1 MQVTISLLPSSLS
14 LVHIPRSRLPHLS
27 HPILRQVL
35 RPDPTFLNITC
46 NEFELS
52 LFADESVLEDFEPI
66 ARKDRL
72 KQRARHSSN
81 SGRVSRSREIE
92 PVEVSYERWCVL
104 QVDSHNDQLDTSGA
118 RVNEVSAPLA
128 AAGISI
134 LYQSSYMSDFI
145 LVKESRLQETMS
157 LLAEAGFEIFSSA
170 SESASSPIVSPRQAF
185 SSSIHDFRPDSV
197 LSSSLTRVRNGTDPT
212 GVKLDF
218 ISVWDDHQK
227 PFDGPTPPSD
237 HKAPR
242 KKSTSPNAGDVQLLS
257 SDLAC
262 VGLSEELGADHWGLK
277 IVKLV
282 AFPELI
288 SSPAPPPYVPRVSI
302 SSPVIQSALFPL
314 VKSPTSLFDLSP
326 PVFSRKRSSS
336 PTGTESSA
344 SSSEDDGYFSHSP
357 QTKSSLS
364 VVTMASRSQTDL
376 RDLSPN
382 VSSPFKHR
390 SRHIMQPFSPLSS
403 TSCNKIIAPDPVTP
417 SVKGSRIPF
426 FSYTR
431 TAEGSSLTAD
441 VYILSALFPPPERH
455 MIICSGELDAADNR
469 LNGPHPLDDLLSN
482 DDASEGS
489 DPDGSI
495 LSCLQIDLQRF
506 GLDKY
511 GLVNRFSKVLE
522 QNKINHMYSSTF
534 KTANL
539 LVDKKHA
546 RRAQALLCNC

>member
-14 LVHIPRSRLPHLS
+14 LVHVPRSRLTHLF
-27 HPILRQVL
+27 HPILKQVL

-72 KQRARHSSN
+72 RKRARSK
-81 SGRVSRSREIE
+81 GRGSRSREIE
-92 PVEVSYERWCVL
+92 PVEVSYERWSVL
-104 QVDSHNDQLDTSGA
+104 QVDSHNDQMDTSGA

-157 LLAEAGFEIFSSA
+157 LLAEAGFEIFSSG
-170 SESASSPIVSPRQAF
+170 SESASSPIVNA
-185 SSSIHDFRPDSV
+185 RPN
-197 LSSSLTRVRNGTDPT
+197 LSSSLHDFRQDSVLTPSITRARSVTDPT
-212 GVKLDF
+212 GVKLDSN
-218 ISVWDDHQK
+218 SVWDDHQK
-227 PFDGPTPPSD
+227 VFDGPTPPQG
-237 HKAPR
+237 HKSPR
-242 KKSTSPNAGDVQLLS
+242 KKSTSPNAGDVHLLP

-262 VGLSEELGADHWGLK
+262 VGLSEELGAEHWGLK

-288 SSPAPPPYVPRVSI
+288 SSTVPPPYVSRVPI
-302 SSPVIQSALFPL
+302 SSPVIRSPLFPL
-314 VKSPTSLFDLSP
+314 VKFPTPLFELSP
-326 PVFSRKRSSS
+326 PIFSRKRSSS
-336 PTGTESSA
+336 PTGTDSSA

-364 VVTMASRSQTDL
+364 VVTTASRSQTDL
-376 RDLSPN
+376 RELSPN

-390 SRHIMQPFSPLSS
+390 SRHIMQSFSPLSP
-403 TSCNKIIAPDPVTP
+403 SCNPVVAPDPVMP
-417 SVKGSRIPF
+417 SVKGSWIPF

-441 VYILSALFPPPERH
+441 VYILAALFPPPERH

-469 LNGPHPLDDLLSN
+469 LNGPHPLDDFLSD
-482 DDASEGS
+482 DDAAESIDSE
-489 DPDGSI
+489 GSI

-539 LVDKKHA
+539 LVDKKNA